1 MQIDLEQ
8 ETRDAWT
15 WALSTGHVKVTPVLT
30 TSAYKYKKERK
41 TVSLF
46 KVKLVI
52 HIDNAKHVGEKLYKQ
67 DREMA
72 NKIDEI
78 YLHYFRQSEDY
89 KRYVKNEGYFNRT

>member
-8 ETRDAWT
+8 EIRDAWT

-41 TVSLF
+41 TVNVS

-52 HIDNAKHVGEKLYKQ
+52 HIGNAKHEGKELYKQ
-67 DREMA
+67 NREMT

-89 KRYVKNEGYFNRT
+89 KRYIKNEGYFNRA